1 MYKVV
6 LAVSALTLAG
16 CASNSGV
23 VRIGPDTYM
32 VSRQAATGFMGLAKI
47 KAKAFGEANAYC
59 DKQGRIAQVTHTRDS
74 SPPYILGNYPR
85 SEIEFMCL
93 RPGDPESGR
102 PKVISDS

>member
-1 MYKVV
+1 MRVV
-6 LAVSALTLAG
+6 LIGLAVVMLAG

-59 DKQGRIAQVTHTRDS
+59 DKQSRVAQVTHTEDS
-74 SPPYILGNYPR
+74 RPPYIFGNYPR
-85 SEIEFMCL
+85 SEVQFMCL
-93 RPGDPESGR
+93 DPKDPEAGR
-102 PKVISDS
+102 PKVVHEG